1 MFRVQKWSGNNI
13 STPGQDREARG
24 NKRTVSIP
32 AECVDVSSL
41 GCSCQELSELT
52 RIKESR
58 KTLDILYIFIR
69 YLPIVSVTFKEACDQ
84 GGRRT

>member
-1 MFRVQKWSGNNI
+1 MK
-13 STPGQDREARG
+13 P
-24 NKRTVSIP
+24 TVSIP

-41 GCSCQELSELT
+41 GCPCWELNKLA

-69 YLPIVSVTFKEACDQ
+69 YLPIVSMTFKEACDQ